1 MQLMVGLA
9 LGVSGRK
16 ILPRKTNL
24 IISGANAMGMLVAAL
39 AGGYLGSAAPGI
51 AGAGEPPNC
60 LAQNKSPD
68 IATRVMTLERPSLGS
83 C

>member
-16 ILPRKTNL
+16 ILPRKTNS

-39 AGGYLGSAAPGI
+39 AGGYLGSSAPGI

-60 LAQNKSPD
+60 LAHNKSPD
-68 IATRVMTLERPSLGS
+68 IATRVMTLERPCLGS